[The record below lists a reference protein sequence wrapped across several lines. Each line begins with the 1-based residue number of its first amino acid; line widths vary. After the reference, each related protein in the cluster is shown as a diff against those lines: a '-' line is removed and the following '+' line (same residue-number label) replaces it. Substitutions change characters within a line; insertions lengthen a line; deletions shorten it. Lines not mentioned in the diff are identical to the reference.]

1 MLYAFYGFI
10 CGLGI
15 GLVML
20 KKCMSDCAKE
30 IDSINKSW
38 RIEVENKEEIIKS
51 LRKQLERR

>member
-20 KKCMSDCAKE
+20 KKCMSDCTKE
-30 IDSINKSW
+30 INSINKS
-38 RIEVENKEEIIKS
+38 
-51 LRKQLERR
+51 

>member
-20 KKCMSDCAKE
+20 KKCMSDCVKE

-38 RIEVENKEEIIKS
+38 RIEVDNKNEIIKS
-51 LRKQLERR
+51 LQKQLERR